1 MAVIGQKRTSNITIV
16 MNARALLACLDG
28 SGSDVEWAAVSELRA
43 RADVCKLLL
52 SHFRASSKWQVRAS
66 CVYHATRY
74 AGSDENAFLLGVLAT
89 RDRSEV
95 VRYRAAM
102 LLAVAQR
109 DSGIEPLRVM
119 QSHYRKS
126 APDAAAAISAIE
138 GRNRN
143 LFVDRDG
150 SGMTTLVVN

>member
-1 MAVIGQKRTSNITIV
+1 

-28 SGSDVEWAAVSELRA
+28 SGSDVEWAAVSELRG
-43 RADVCKLLL
+43 RDDVCELLL
-52 SHFRASSKWQVRAS
+52 SHFSASPRWQVRAS

-74 AGSDENAFLLGVLAT
+74 AQSDENAFLLGVLAT
-89 RDRSEV
+89 RDRAQV

-119 QSHYRKS
+119 QSHYTKS

-138 GRNRN
+138 GKNRN